1 MVEFGKKHGYVESAL
16 GRRRHLPNL
25 QATNKGLF
33 NLAMRQAINF
43 PIQSSSS
50 DTVLLAANE
59 IMKMG
64 LPKNDFKLILFI
76 HDELVAEV
84 REDCDIDKYA
94 RIMKDAI
101 ENPPL
106 KKLFGVDL
114 LIPLE
119 SEVEFGDN
127 LYDCKAWEFSKK

>member
-1 MVEFGKKHGYVESAL
+1 MESQL
-16 GRRRHLPNL
+16 GRRRRLPELNSH
-25 QATNKGLF
+25 NKGLF
-33 NLAMRQAINF
+33 NQAMRQAINF

-50 DTVLLAANE
+50 DAVLMAANE
-59 IMKMG
+59 IRKMG
-64 LPKNDFKLILFI
+64 LPKGDFRLILFI

-94 RIMKDAI
+94 RIMKDSI

-106 KKLFGVDL
+106 KELFGINLTV
-114 LIPLE
+114 PLE

-127 LYDCKAWEFSKK
+127 LNDCKQWEFSK